1 MVFGLSM
8 ILSENRFP
16 LFGIMHGEKRVRK
29 IFVAGVAAVVAL
41 FSTQAWPQT
50 FPGQQPIRIIVPFAA
65 GGNVDVT
72 ARAVAPDMSAILGQT
87 AVVENRPGAGGMI
100 GAGAVMSSKPDGH
113 TLLMGSNSTLSV
125 GPNLQKNWPY
135 DPVKG
140 ITPITNIHFVP
151 FVLVV
156 RTESDIRSVA
166 DLVQRAKARPGEIT
180 QAHAGIG
187 SSNHLVSEFFQ
198 MLTGAKF
205 LLVPYK
211 GGGPAMNDLLG
222 GQVQSYFDQASTS
235 VPQIKAGKIR
245 ALAVAAARRMPA
257 LPDVPTFKESLGID
271 GFEILNV
278 TGLVGPAGMDPA
290 VVARVRE
297 ATVKALE
304 NPSVKQLFET
314 LGVQIQASTPEQFA
328 DFIRQDLARWERVI
342 KEANVQI
349 N

>member
-1 MVFGLSM
+1 M
-8 ILSENRFP
+8 
-16 LFGIMHGEKRVRK
+16 KK
-29 IFVAGVAAVVAL
+29 IFIAAFAAIVAL
-41 FSTQAWPQT
+41 VPAQGWSQT
-50 FPGQQPIRIIVPFAA
+50 FPSQPIRIVVPFAA

-72 ARAVAPDMSAILGQT
+72 ARAVAAEMSAVLSQT
-87 AVVENRPGAGGMI
+87 VVVENRAGAGGMI
-100 GAGAVMSSKPDGH
+100 GAGFVMASKPDGQ
-113 TLLMGSNSTLSV
+113 TLLMGSSSTLSV

-135 DPVKG
+135 DPIKG
-140 ITPITNIHFVP
+140 ITPIINIQFAP

-156 RTESDIRSVA
+156 RAESDIRSAA
-166 DLVQRAKARPGEIT
+166 DLLQRAKARPGEIT

-198 MLTGAKF
+198 MLTGSKF

-211 GGGPAMNDLLG
+211 GGAPAMNDLLG

-235 VPQIKAGKIR
+235 VPQVKAGKIR
-245 ALAVAAARRMPA
+245 ALAVAANERMPA
-257 LPDVPTFKESLGID
+257 LPEVPTFKEVLGID

-290 VVARVRE
+290 VVARIRQ

-304 NPSVKQLFET
+304 NPTVKQLFET

-328 DFIRQDLARWERVI
+328 DFIRQDLARWERVVR
-342 KEANVQI
+342 EANVQV

>member
-1 MVFGLSM
+1 LPK
-8 ILSENRFP
+8 L
-16 LFGIMHGEKRVRK
+16 
-29 IFVAGVAAVVAL
+29 FVAAFAALVVL
-41 FSTQAWPQT
+41 IPGHGWPQA
-50 FPGQQPIRIIVPFAA
+50 FPSQPIRIVVPFAA

-72 ARAVAPDMSAILGQT
+72 ARAVATDMGAMLGQT
-87 AVVENRPGAGGMI
+87 VVVENRAGAGGMI
-100 GAGAVMSSKPDGH
+100 GAGFVMSMKPDGH
-113 TLLMGSNSTLSV
+113 TLLMGSSSTLSV

-135 DPVKG
+135 DPIKG
-140 ITPITNIHFVP
+140 ITPIINIQVVP

-166 DLVQRAKARPGEIT
+166 DLLARAKAKPAEIT

-198 MLTGAKF
+198 MLTGTKF

-222 GQVQSYFDQASTS
+222 GQVESYFDQASTAL
-235 VPQIKAGKIR
+235 PQIKAGKIK
-245 ALAVAAARRMPA
+245 ALAVTAEQRMPN
-257 LPDVPTFKESLGID
+257 LPDVPTFKELGIG

-290 VVARVRE
+290 VVARIRA
-297 ATVKALE
+297 ATVKALD
-304 NPSVKQLFET
+304 NPTVKQLFET
-314 LGVQIQASTPEQFA
+314 LGVQIQASTPERFG
-328 DFIRQDLARWERVI
+328 DFIRQDLARWGRVI
-342 KEANVQI
+342 KEANVQV

>member
-1 MVFGLSM
+1 M
-8 ILSENRFP
+8 
-16 LFGIMHGEKRVRK
+16 RK
-29 IFVAGVAAVVAL
+29 IFVAGFAAVVAL
-41 FSTQAWPQT
+41 FPTQGWSQS

-72 ARAVAPDMSAILGQT
+72 ARAVATEMSATLGQT
-87 AVVENRPGAGGMI
+87 VMVENRPGAGGMI
-100 GAGAVMSSKPDGH
+100 GAGSVMSAKPDGH

-125 GPNLQKNWPY
+125 GPSLYKNWPY
-135 DPVKG
+135 DPIKG
-140 ITPITNIHFVP
+140 ITPITNIQFVP

-156 RTESDIRSVA
+156 RAESDIRSVT
-166 DLVQRAKARPGEIT
+166 DLLQRAKARPGEIT

-198 MLTGAKF
+198 MLTGTKF

-211 GGGPAMNDLLG
+211 GGAPAMNDLLA
-222 GQVQSYFDQASTS
+222 GQVQTYFDQASTS

-245 ALAVAAARRMPA
+245 ALAVAAKERMPA
-257 LPDVPTFKESLGID
+257 LPDVPTFKEALGVD

-290 VVARVRE
+290 VVTKIRA
-297 ATVKALE
+297 ATVKALD
-304 NPSVKQLFET
+304 NASVKQLFET
-314 LGVQIQASTPEQFA
+314 LGVQVQGSTPEQFA
-328 DFIRQDLARWERVI
+328 DFIREDLARWERVV
-342 KEANVQI
+342 KEANVQV